1 MLQTLV
7 NETTPRRTMFV
18 AGLALI
24 LVGIAGL
31 FANWGVNDWIAM
43 TTAKSIV
50 FIVLGLFTEYVAE
63 VWTTEIKRPY
73 DAFCGMAAVV
83 LGVGSLLT
91 NDLGFMRVGNLEGVF
106 YLAIGIPQLLALF
119 WPRRFYDYEWGTGWS
134 SGMKWSSKAD
144 VHMTSALDR
153 TQGRP

>member
-1 MLQTLV
+1 
-7 NETTPRRTMFV
+7 MFV

-24 LVGIAGL
+24 VVGIAGL

-43 TTAKSIV
+43 TTVKSIA
-50 FIVLGLFTEYVAE
+50 FIVLGLLTEYVAE

-73 DAFCGMAAVV
+73 DTL
-83 LGVGSLLT
+83 LGVVTIVVGLACLAT
-91 NDLGFMRVGNLEGVF
+91 DDLGFMRAGNLEGAF
-106 YLAIGIPQLLALF
+106 FLAIGIPQMLALF